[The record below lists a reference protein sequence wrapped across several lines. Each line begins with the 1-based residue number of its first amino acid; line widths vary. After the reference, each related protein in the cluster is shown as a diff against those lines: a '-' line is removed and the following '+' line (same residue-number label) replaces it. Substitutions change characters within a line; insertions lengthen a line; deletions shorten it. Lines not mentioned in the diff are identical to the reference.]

1 MRWTLVQ
8 PRLLKRLLISA
19 ALVLSIA
26 APAAGQPT
34 AGRNDAGRE
43 ATRRVDRF
51 GDPLP
56 SGAIARLGTLR
67 DYIGF
72 ESGDVVLSPDG
83 KTVTATSTFFDIPL
97 KLWDVSTG
105 QVTLELKE
113 LDPALRD
120 GGIVRRA
127 AFSPDGKLLAAGDAL
142 GTVRIGRT
150 DTGRKVL
157 EFPGVV
163 PVAHLRF
170 LSGGKLLA
178 ATDIRGTTRILPIGP
193 REKIRTFTHR
203 DRPVGSLQEFRARF
217 RSPDGKLQAYFSRDG
232 RDLLVRDVSRSREV
246 RRFPYLRR
254 TRGEIDET
262 WESHIVFSPD
272 SKLLAAG
279 DTPASLCL
287 WSLETGQAYRRF
299 PHQDAGHGIA
309 FTPDGKQLITGGMHF
324 RYWDIVKG
332 QEVRRFP
339 KQSEVRAVAFG
350 PKGETLVTADD
361 ATVRLW
367 ETSTGRPLRQYLG
380 HRADVF
386 EVAIDPDGKFLASGD
401 VEGTLILWD
410 FSSGKELRR
419 RVQPAPV
426 AASGEG
432 GLRYPEIPSIAF
444 SPDGK
449 TLAATDQR
457 GASLFDAV
465 SGREVLRFPRFNRT
479 VRNLAFAQDGKTL
492 AAVYGHGVLLW
503 DVATGREKH
512 KLDHLQVVEA
522 AVFGPEGKTL
532 ATVDSLGG
540 FGVWDLVT
548 GRRMRD
554 FRGVRAPDE
563 ERQGGTSLAFLPDGK
578 TLAATLD
585 GDETVQIWD
594 IATGQLRRRLQGHAG
609 EVNAVTLSP
618 DGKTLASSSDDGTT
632 LLWEVSGI
640 TGE

>member
-1 MRWTLVQ
+1 MQ

-449 TLAATDQR
+449 TLAATDHAAPACSTR
-457 GASLFDAV
+457 FPAERSCAFLGSIGLFAISPSPRMERRSRPFMDTGSCYGMWRPGGRSTSSIICKSSKPRCLGPKARRWRRWIPWAASAFGTWLRDDECATFAV
-465 SGREVLRFPRFNRT
+465 FVLRTKSGRAALRSHFCRT
-479 VRNLAFAQDGKTL
+479 A
-492 AAVYGHGVLLW
+492 
-503 DVATGREKH
+503 
-512 KLDHLQVVEA
+512 
-522 AVFGPEGKTL
+522 
-532 ATVDSLGG
+532 
-540 FGVWDLVT
+540 
-548 GRRMRD
+548 RR
-554 FRGVRAPDE
+554 
-563 ERQGGTSLAFLPDGK
+563 
-578 TLAATLD
+578 
-585 GDETVQIWD
+585 W
-594 IATGQLRRRLQGHAG
+594 RRRWTA
-609 EVNAVTLSP
+609 TRP
-618 DGKTLASSSDDGTT
+618 CK
-632 LLWEVSGI
+632 SGI
-640 TGE
+640 SQQASYAGGSKATRAR